1 MAVWRSRTSGGGV
14 GQGADPSAPVEPPA
28 GTARTKA
35 PEKGVN
41 VANIG
46 KSITIR
52 GDVSGEEDLII
63 EGRVEGRVELAKHHL
78 TVGPNGHIEAEIV
91 AKEVTII
98 GRVSG
103 NVTATER
110 TEIQESG
117 RLDGDL
123 VAPRLLIQE
132 GAQINGGVTM
142 KSPSAV
148 PSGKGIPQAELQPP
162 SEQAG

>member
-1 MAVWRSRTSGGGV
+1 M
-14 GQGADPSAPVEPPA
+14 
-28 GTARTKA
+28 
-35 PEKGVN
+35 
-41 VANIG
+41 ANIG

-117 RLDGDL
+117 CLDGDL
-123 VAPRLLIQE
+123 LSPRLLVQE
-132 GAQINGGVTM
+132 GAQVNGSVTM
-142 KSPSAV
+142 KSPTAISSA
-148 PSGKGIPQAELQPP
+148 KTTQQAELQAS

>member
-1 MAVWRSRTSGGGV
+1 MGVWKTRTSGSEIQ
-14 GQGADPSAPVEPPA
+14 QGAGPA
-28 GTARTKA
+28 GPAETSPGPAGPAA
-35 PEKGVN
+35 PERGVN

-63 EGRVEGRVELAKHHL
+63 EGRVEGRVELANHHL

-123 VAPRLLIQE
+123 LSPRLLVQE
-132 GAQINGGVTM
+132 GAQVNGSVTM
-142 KSPSAV
+142 KSPTAISSA
-148 PSGKGIPQAELQPP
+148 KTTQQAELQAP

>member
-14 GQGADPSAPVEPPA
+14 RQGADPSGPVEPPA
-28 GTARTKA
+28 GTAGTKA

-52 GDVSGEEDLII
+52 GDGSGEEDLII

-132 GAQINGGVTM
+132 GAQINGGITM
-142 KSPSAV
+142 KSPAAV
-148 PSGKGIPQAELQPP
+148 PSGKSIPQAELQPP
-162 SEQAG
+162 AEQAG

>member
-1 MAVWRSRTSGGGV
+1 MGVWKTRTSGSGV
-14 GQGADPSAPVEPPA
+14 KQGAGLFGPAEAPA
-28 GTARTKA
+28 GPGA
-35 PEKGVN
+35 PERGVN

-63 EGRVEGRVELAKHHL
+63 EGRVEGRVELANHHL

-117 RLDGDL
+117 CLDGDL
-123 VAPRLLIQE
+123 LSPRLLVQE
-132 GAQINGGVTM
+132 GAQVNGSVTM
-142 KSPSAV
+142 KSPSAI
-148 PSGKGIPQAELQPP
+148 PSVKGIAQPEVQPP
-162 SEQAG
+162 SEQVG